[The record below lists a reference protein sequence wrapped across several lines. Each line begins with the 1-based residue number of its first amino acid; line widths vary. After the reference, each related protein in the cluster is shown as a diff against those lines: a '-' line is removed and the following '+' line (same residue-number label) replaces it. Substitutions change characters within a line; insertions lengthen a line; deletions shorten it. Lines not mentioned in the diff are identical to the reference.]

1 MSAGNTGAADGE
13 EFTPLISTVAGTGVA
28 GAPNGDKEPA
38 VSAQLNGPYG
48 VAVDRDGTLYI
59 SEYAGHRVRKVT
71 TDGKVST
78 VAGTGSPARGA
89 EGAAAVSAP
98 LTNPRGIAVD
108 SAGDLY
114 IADSGNHRIRK
125 ITMADGKV
133 HTFAGTGAATYDGD
147 GGLATA
153 AHLNNPHDVAVDGAD
168 NVYIADYH
176 NHRIRKVAADG
187 KITTVAGTVA
197 GLSPDGTL
205 ATAAQLKGPSAVAVG
220 SAGEL

>member
-1 MSAGNTGAADGE
+1 MTCWRCRSSQRPRLRQTTKAKA
-13 EFTPLISTVAGTGVA
+13 
-28 GAPNGDKEPA
+28 
-38 VSAQLNGPYG
+38 
-48 VAVDRDGTLYI
+48 LYDT
-59 SEYAGHRVRKVT
+59 RRT
-71 TDGKVST
+71 C
-78 VAGTGSPARGA
+78 P
-89 EGAAAVSAP
+89 AVSAP

-133 HTFAGTGAATYDGD
+133 HTFAGTGAATYGGD